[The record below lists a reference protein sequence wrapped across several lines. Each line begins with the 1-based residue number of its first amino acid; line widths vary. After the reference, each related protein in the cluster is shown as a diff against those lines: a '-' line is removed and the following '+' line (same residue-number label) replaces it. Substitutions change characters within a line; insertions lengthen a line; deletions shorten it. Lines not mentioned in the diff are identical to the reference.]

1 MLIGYMRVS
10 KRDGSQ
16 VLDLQR
22 DALAAAGVDAS
33 RIYAD
38 LASGRQDDRPGL
50 SSCLKALQP
59 GNTLVVWK
67 LDRLG
72 RDLQHLVGLVDL
84 LNQRQVGL
92 KVLASAGAQVDT
104 TTANGRLVFGIFAAL
119 AEFEAALIRER
130 THAGLTAARARGR
143 VGGRPRKMTA
153 TALTMA
159 MTALA
164 EPRTAATEVAQRL
177 GITTTTLYTYVN
189 GDGSPKAAG
198 QRVLEAARAAAPHAR
213 RPGSARLAQR

>member
-1 MLIGYMRVS
+1 MLIGYIRVS

-22 DALAAAGVDAS
+22 DALTAAGVDAS
-33 RIYAD
+33 RIYED
-38 LASGRQDDRPGL
+38 LASGRHDDRPGFTT
-50 SSCLKALQP
+50 CLKALQP
-59 GNTLVVWK
+59 GNMLVVWK

-72 RDLQHLVGLVDL
+72 RNLKHLVGLVDL
-84 LNQRQVGL
+84 LHQRQVGL
-92 KVLASAGAQVDT
+92 KVLASAGVQMDT

-130 THAGLTAARARGR
+130 TQAGLTAARARGR

-153 TALTMA
+153 TVLTMA

-164 EPRTAATEVAQRL
+164 DPRNEAREVAQRL

-198 QRVLEAARAAAPHAR
+198 QYLLNAVGAADPLVGR
-213 RPGSARLAQR
+213 RRERT

>member
-1 MLIGYMRVS
+1 MLIGYIRVS

-22 DALAAAGVDAS
+22 DALTAAGVDAS
-33 RIYAD
+33 RIYED
-38 LASGRQDDRPGL
+38 LASGRHDDRPGL
-50 SSCLKALQP
+50 TTCLKALQP
-59 GNTLVVWK
+59 GNMLVVWK

-72 RDLQHLVGLVDL
+72 RNLKHLVGLVDL
-84 LNQRQVGL
+84 LHQRQVGF
-92 KVLASAGAQVDT
+92 KVLASAGVQMDT

-130 THAGLTAARARGR
+130 TQAGLTAARARGR

-153 TALTMA
+153 TVLTMA

-164 EPRTAATEVAQRL
+164 EPRNEAKEVAQRL

-198 QRVLEAARAAAPHAR
+198 QYLLNAVGAADPLAGR
-213 RPGSARLAQR
+213 RRERT